1 MFFHFIKIKDLS
13 KNDFK
18 SYKLLKKL
26 NTKSEIVIV
35 DDGCPQ
41 RSGYYAKEILKK
53 KLKNVNII
61 FHKKNLG
68 YGAAIKTGLKNC
80 RYQWIFHIDGDRV

>member
-1 MFFHFIKIKDLS
+1 MI
-13 KNDFK
+13 FK

-41 RSGYYAKEILKK
+41 RS
-53 KLKNVNII
+53 
-61 FHKKNLG
+61 
-68 YGAAIKTGLKNC
+68 
-80 RYQWIFHIDGDRV
+80 

>member
-1 MFFHFIKIKDLS
+1 MI
-13 KNDFK
+13 FK

-41 RSGYYAKEILKK
+41 RSGYYAKEISKK
-53 KLKNVNII
+53 IKNVNII

-68 YGAAIKTGLKNC
+68 YGAAIKTGLKIVDISGFS
-80 RYQWIFHIDGDRV
+80 RQMAMPSMMLMTF